1 MTSEAIPSADFDR
14 ELGLDELL
22 GAADR
27 ERLGTALAALLD
39 GAVCLTDTRSREL
52 LARGDSAGA
61 ARVALRGELEP
72 IGWLESRASEARTAA
87 AAVLL
92 QMILRANARYLMA
105 SELHVLTVHE
115 DYAELQRRHTALQA
129 SEARYRE
136 LAAHLEQRV
145 AEQVQALEAAQRRLY
160 QSEKLASVGQL
171 AAGVAHEINNPIGFV
186 ASNLATAHD
195 YVARLAGFAAR
206 LNDGEDA
213 TVLRQ
218 AWTEGDLD
226 FILRDFAD
234 LIEESR
240 AGTSRV
246 AHIVADLKGFSRID
260 QAGDEDADVNA
271 LLRQVCNVAQGQL
284 RGRAKVTLELGELPC
299 LHCNAAGL
307 GQVFLGLLLNAA
319 DATSPEGAVR
329 IDTAHTGNEIRVA
342 VRDNGR
348 GIPAD
353 VLPRIF
359 DPFFTTKGVG
369 GGTGLGLT
377 VCNDIV
383 RAHGGRIE
391 VDSVPGEGSTF
402 TVCLPLK

>member
-1 MTSEAIPSADFDR
+1 MTRETIPSADFDR
-14 ELGLDELL
+14 ELRLDELL
-22 GAADR
+22 GTADL
-27 ERLGTALAALLD
+27 ERLGAALAALL
-39 GAVCLTDTRSREL
+39 GEAVRLTDARGGEL
-52 LARGDSAGA
+52 LARGSADGGS
-61 ARVALRGELEP
+61 RVALRGELEP
-72 IGWLESRASEARTAA
+72 IAWLESGAPEARTAA
-87 AAVLL
+87 AAALL
-92 QMILRANARYLMA
+92 QMTLRANARYVMA

-171 AAGVAHEINNPIGFV
+171 AAGVAHEINNPIGFI
-186 ASNLATAHD
+186 ASNLATARD
-195 YVARLAGFAAR
+195 YVARLAGFAVR
-206 LNDGEDA
+206 LNEGQDA
-213 TVLRQ
+213 GTLRQ
-218 AWTEGDLD
+218 AWTDSDLD
-226 FILRDFAD
+226 FVLRDFGD

-240 AGTSRV
+240 TGASRV

-260 QAGDEDADVNA
+260 QTGDEEADVNA

-284 RGRAKVTLELGELPC
+284 RGRAKVVLDLGELPR

-319 DATSPEGAVR
+319 DATPPEGEVR
-329 IDTAHTGNEIRVA
+329 IDTAHAGNEIRVA

-383 RAHGGRIE
+383 RAHGGCIE
-391 VDSVPGEGSTF
+391 VDSAPGQGSTF